1 MGKVFKDKQGNVI
14 TKLLQFVAT
23 DAQVNQ
29 AITDYLDKNGIT
41 LAEGVDLK
49 RMSSDLSK
57 TLSDV
62 DGIKEAMSDL
72 QQAQTNVLL
81 QYKDHF
87 IDTFEAGYIDDKT
100 GTDTEVAGY
109 IRSVGLQKIQTQNSV
124 LIVNAPTGYQYAWY
138 FYDENQKYQGAT
150 QWMTKTDAYR
160 ITDSQVGWYV
170 RCVMYSSGTLSIDA
184 IDIILAGSAVTDIL
198 DQLMEQQGSSE
209 LLGEEVLSS
218 ADKLELN
225 VTKASL
231 QSVCDVNCIVI
242 PFLTDLHI
250 TCTAGKTPEELA
262 EGATKIRRHI
272 ACYNLLTGG
281 IDVSPKRHVAGMTRK
296 TPC

>member
-14 TKLLQFVAT
+14 AKLLQFVAT

-272 ACYNLLTGG
+272 ACYNLLPL
-281 IDVSPKRHVAGMTRK
+281 VWRLKVWWQEKRRAVRRNV
-296 TPC
+296 